1 MAETRWNSVAVIG
14 VGIIGG
20 SIGRALLRHGIARQ
34 VIGIGRH
41 AGRLESAR
49 QMGIIS
55 RATTDLAE
63 GVSEADVVVA
73 CTPVQ
78 QIVVDLEQAARHAR
92 PECLLIDAGSTK
104 QTIVERLEQVLSA
117 ERRFVGCHPLAG
129 SEKSGF
135 EHARDDLFQDRW
147 VVLTPTPRTQPEV
160 LDEAARF
167 WQSLGARTV
176 NLSPAEHDRGV
187 AWVSHLP
194 HAVAAV
200 LAACT
205 PPEYLSLAATGWR
218 DTTRVASGDPALW
231 TQIFSENRPAVA
243 DALRGFA
250 DELETF
256 CRYLKEF
263 DSAQLER
270 LLAAGKHKRDAVA
283 D

>member
-20 SIGRALLRHGIARQ
+20 SIGRALLRHGIAQQ

-49 QMGIIS
+49 EAGIIS
-55 RATTDLAE
+55 HATTDLAA
-63 GVSEADVVVA
+63 GVSAADVVVA

-78 QIVVDLEQAARHAR
+78 QIADDLERAARHA
-92 PECLLIDAGSTK
+92 PPHCLLIDAGSTK
-104 QTIVERLEQVLSA
+104 ETIVERLDRTLSKD
-117 ERRFVGCHPLAG
+117 RRFVGCHPLAG

-135 EHARDDLFQDRW
+135 EHARDDLFEDRW
-147 VVLTPTPRTQPEV
+147 VILTPTSRTQPAV

-167 WQSLGARTV
+167 WQSLGARTL

-205 PPEYLSLAATGWR
+205 PAEYLSLAATGWR
-218 DTTRVASGDPALW
+218 DTTRVASGDALLW
-231 TQIFSENRPAVA
+231 TQIFSENRAAVA
-243 DALRGFA
+243 DALRGFT

-256 CRYLKEF
+256 CKYLKDL